1 MLKLVLGRAGSGKTE
16 YVFSSIKR
24 LVEQGED
31 NILLLTPEQFSFVS
45 EQRLLRDLGES
56 KINCVQN
63 MSFSGLSKDIYNI
76 YGKNPLPLLSK
87 VMSVPSERVTW

>member
-31 NILLLTPEQFSFVS
+31 NILLLTPDRPKSA
-45 EQRLLRDLGES
+45 R
-56 KINCVQN
+56 K
-63 MSFSGLSKDIYNI
+63 
-76 YGKNPLPLLSK
+76 
-87 VMSVPSERVTW
+87 